1 MVTCEEKT
9 KMRRRV
15 TSLNLGFMGEN
26 KDVFKSI
33 HQQIANKC
41 SVLQGSKKKK
51 GLNVGVHVGKIPVY
65 GREQTILVFSCI

>member
-51 GLNVGVHVGKIPVY
+51 V
-65 GREQTILVFSCI
+65 